1 MRHPVFTLSGVVLLG
16 LLVGAAAVV
25 PAWSQPADAGSR
37 VKLEAGT
44 LDAGASVGK
53 AFSEPPADSLRT
65 VGLREALRLF
75 QNNNLSLRRVQSEV
89 RELRGAARQAKAYP
103 NPTLR
108 ATYEPVWRDGVRQ
121 SETYLNLNQ
130 QLEWSSRSARIAA
143 AQERAVAAR
152 AQAATDSARLALQ
165 VTRAYTKAA
174 TAETRLRRLRQVTRV
189 FRRADSSM
197 AERETGGDASGYA
210 VRRVRLERAR
220 YEQRLAAAR
229 LDVDSAQRQL
239 ALLILPSSA
248 PAVAAAS
255 LPTSVPPPVSEQKAL
270 RTAQRQRPELRR
282 RRSEVDAQKAARQ
295 AARREAWP
303 DPSLTAGY
311 KRQSDGFEGVFL
323 GVGIPLPLFDR
334 NRGAAEAESARL
346 ETARTQKALARR
358 EIRNEVRRAHDAY
371 ASARRQFQLV
381 GGDLLTG
388 GDDLLRIAQASYDEG
403 EMSLVELLDAASA
416 YRDARLKTIDLRK
429 ALWTRYFTLRRAM
442 GRPLALP

>member
-1 MRHPVFTLSGVVLLG
+1 MRRSVFTLSGVVLG
-16 LLVGAAAVV
+16 LLVGAVAVL
-25 PAWSQPADAGSR
+25 PAWSQPTDAGSR
-37 VKLEAGT
+37 VKRVAST
-44 LDAGASVGK
+44 LDGGFSVGE
-53 AFSEPPADSLRT
+53 AVSEPPPDSLRT
-65 VGLREALRLF
+65 VSLHEALRLF
-75 QNNNLSLRRVQSEV
+75 QKNNLSLRRAQSEARV
-89 RELRGAARQAKAYP
+89 LRGTARQAKAYP
-103 NPTLR
+103 NPVLQ
-108 ATYEPVWRDGVRQ
+108 ATYEPVWRDGTRQ

-130 QLEWSSRSARIAA
+130 QLEWSGRSARIAA
-143 AQERAVAAR
+143 AQKRAAAAR
-152 AQAATDSARLALQ
+152 ARAATDSARLALQ
-165 VTRAYTKAA
+165 VTQAYVKAA

-197 AERETGGDASGYA
+197 AEREMGGDASGYA

-229 LDVDSAQRQL
+229 LDVESTRRQL

-255 LPTSVPPPVSEQKAL
+255 LPTSVPPPVSERKAL

-282 RRSEVDAQKAARQ
+282 RRSEIDAQKAARR
-295 AARREAWP
+295 AARRAVWP
-303 DPSLTAGY
+303 DPSVTAGY

-323 GVGIPLPLFDR
+323 GVGVPLPLFDR

-346 ETARTQKALARR
+346 ETARTQKTLARR
-358 EIRNEVRRAHDAY
+358 EIRTEVRRAHDAY

-388 GDDLLRIAQASYDEG
+388 GDDLLRIAQTSYDEG

-429 ALWTRYFTLRRAM
+429 ALWARYFTLLRAM

>member
-1 MRHPVFTLSGVVLLG
+1 MRRPFFVVTGAVVLC
-16 LLVGAAAVV
+16 LLVVAVV
-25 PAWSQPADAGSR
+25 VPPAWSQAEGSASPGDR
-37 VKLEAGT
+37 
-44 LDAGASVGK
+44 GASVAGV
-53 AFSEPPADSLRT
+53 APTPSTDSLRT
-65 VGLREALRLF
+65 VSLREALRLF
-75 QNNNLSLRRVQSEV
+75 QKNNLSLRRAQSEA
-89 RELRGAARQAKAYP
+89 RALRGRARQTAAYP

-108 ATYEPVWRDGVRQ
+108 ATHEPVWRDGTRQ
-121 SETYLNLNQ
+121 SETYLNLSQ
-130 QLEWSSRSARIAA
+130 QLEWSGRAARIAA
-143 AQERAVAAR
+143 ARKRAAAAQAR
-152 AQAATDSARLALQ
+152 AASDSARLALQ
-165 VTRAYTKAA
+165 VTQAYVEAA

-197 AERETGGDASGYA
+197 AEREAGGDASGYA

-229 LDVDSAQRQL
+229 LDVERARRQL
-239 ALLILPSSA
+239 ALLILPNDA
-248 PAVAAAS
+248 PSVAAAS
-255 LPTSVPPPVSEQKAL
+255 LPTSTPPPVSERTAL
-270 RTAQRQRPELRR
+270 RMALRQRPELRR
-282 RRSEVDAQKAARQ
+282 RQSEVDAQEATRR

-323 GVGIPLPLFDR
+323 GVGLPLPLFDR
-334 NRGAAEAESARL
+334 NRGAAEAASARL
-346 ETARTQKALARR
+346 ETARTQKTLARR

-388 GDDLLRIAQASYDEG
+388 GDDLLRIAQTSYDEG

-429 ALWTRYFTLRRAM
+429 ALWTRYFTLLRAM
-442 GRPLALP
+442 GRPLDLP

>member
-1 MRHPVFTLSGVVLLG
+1 M
-16 LLVGAAAVV
+16 AAA
-25 PAWSQPADAGSR
+25 
-37 VKLEAGT
+37 L
-44 LDAGASVGK
+44 
-53 AFSEPPADSLRT
+53 
-65 VGLREALRLF
+65 
-75 QNNNLSLRRVQSEV
+75 
-89 RELRGAARQAKAYP
+89 
-103 NPTLR
+103 
-108 ATYEPVWRDGVRQ
+108 
-121 SETYLNLNQ
+121 
-130 QLEWSSRSARIAA
+130 
-143 AQERAVAAR
+143 ERAAAAR

-165 VTRAYTKAA
+165 VTQAYVKAA
-174 TAETRLRRLRQVTRV
+174 TAKTRLRRLRQVTRV

-255 LPTSVPPPVSEQKAL
+255 LPTSIPPPVSERKAL

-282 RRSEVDAQKAARQ
+282 RRSEVDARKAARR

-346 ETARTQKALARR
+346 ETARTQKTLARR

-388 GDDLLRIAQASYDEG
+388 GDDLLRIAQTSYGEG

-429 ALWTRYFTLRRAM
+429 ALWTRYFMLLRAM